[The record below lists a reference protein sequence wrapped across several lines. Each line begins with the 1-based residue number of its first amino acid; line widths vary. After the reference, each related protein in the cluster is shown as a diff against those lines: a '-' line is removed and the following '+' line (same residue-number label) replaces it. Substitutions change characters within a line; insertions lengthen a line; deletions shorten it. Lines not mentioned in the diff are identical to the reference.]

1 MEKPRMMFFHDGRH
15 PHIYL
20 YEPPMQ
26 EEEYAAAIDELSG
39 TTIDAVMFCLGEG
52 RTFLHDTK
60 VGELWGH
67 NVDKWPHIIWRR
79 THQNAKALIEAGNDP
94 LRIVCDRAHE
104 KGMLLYP
111 TLLLQV
117 GSDERG
123 SARATWVRCSNF
135 RFDSKHLEI
144 GARGDIDQTFPG
156 ADGLDFMHEEV
167 RQERFSIIEEV
178 ASNYPIDGFELQLNH
193 TPYYFR
199 PDEAADGRTVMTEW
213 IARVYD
219 LIKSSGADRELVI
232 RVPANPDDCMDVGLD
247 VQEWIDRGIVD
258 VLVGDDSIG
267 DTMNQMA
274 DFRPLVQAAH
284 SSNCRVHAAIKHR
297 VNSDRV
303 GDATI

>member
-1 MEKPRMMFFHDGRH
+1 MGKPRMMFFHDGRH

-26 EEEYAAAIDELSG
+26 REEYAAAVDELSG

-94 LRIVCDRAHE
+94 LRIVCARAHE

-123 SARATWVRCSNF
+123 SERATWVRCSDF

-144 GARGDIDQTFPG
+144 GARGDVDQSFPG
-156 ADGLDFMHEEV
+156 VDGL
-167 RQERFSIIEEV
+167 
-178 ASNYPIDGFELQLNH
+178 
-193 TPYYFR
+193 
-199 PDEAADGRTVMTEW
+199 
-213 IARVYD
+213 
-219 LIKSSGADRELVI
+219 
-232 RVPANPDDCMDVGLD
+232 
-247 VQEWIDRGIVD
+247 
-258 VLVGDDSIG
+258 
-267 DTMNQMA
+267 
-274 DFRPLVQAAH
+274 
-284 SSNCRVHAAIKHR
+284 
-297 VNSDRV
+297 
-303 GDATI
+303 